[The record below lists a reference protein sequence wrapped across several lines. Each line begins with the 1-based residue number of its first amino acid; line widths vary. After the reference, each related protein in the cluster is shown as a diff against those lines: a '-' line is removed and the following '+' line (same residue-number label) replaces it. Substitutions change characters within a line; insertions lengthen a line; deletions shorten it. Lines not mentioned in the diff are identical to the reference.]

1 MDPVTKIS
9 DCYTIREQLINLYC
23 CSGAF
28 SVGPCVL
35 FVRLPAKQFQPTA
48 GVVRVFH
55 GWQDDIVPPENA
67 WRFCQSH
74 D

>member
-1 MDPVTKIS
+1 MNPVTKIS
-9 DCYTIREQLINLYC
+9 DCYTIREQLINLYSC
-23 CSGAF
+23 RGAF
-28 SVGPCVL
+28 SVGLCVL

-48 GVVRVFH
+48 EAVRVFH
-55 GWQDDIVPPENA
+55 GWQDDIVPPEKA